1 MRAMLG
7 QVLEDGDAP
16 IYELVERQ
24 ALMDLAEGTVARPW
38 FGQLMAGPQ
47 LMAYMVQL
55 NGWLRE
61 YDVRIRI

>member
-1 MRAMLG
+1 MYKR

>member
-1 MRAMLG
+1 M
-7 QVLEDGDAP
+7 LEDGDAP

>member
-1 MRAMLG
+1 MLG
-7 QVLEDGDAP
+7 QVLEEGDAP

-38 FGQLMAGPQ
+38 FGQLMACPQ

>member
-1 MRAMLG
+1 
-7 QVLEDGDAP
+7 
-16 IYELVERQ
+16 
-24 ALMDLAEGTVARPW
+24 MDLAEGTVARPW